1 MLKIFMT
8 QLSGVFKKVAN
19 DEEFGLED
27 GARVLA
33 QAVVGDGHVYVA
45 GFGEMEAVVAEAVH
59 GAEPLVR
66 GKGFEGV
73 DSVSE
78 VDRVLIVSRYST
90 DEAAIEL
97 ARLLQER
104 GIGAVGISTVPKRGE
119 VGDSVSDSGSG
130 SGCLAELVD
139 VHIDLKLYQGLIPD
153 EDGGR
158 FGYPG
163 SLVGLFAYHGL
174 AFTVR
179 EMIGELEEE

>member
-59 GAEPLVR
+59 GAEPLAR
-66 GKGFEGV
+66 GKGFDGV

-78 VDRVLIVSRYST
+78 VDRVLIVSRFST
-90 DEAAIEL
+90 DEAAVEL
-97 ARLLQER
+97 ARQLQER

-119 VGDSVSDSGSG
+119 VGDSDSGSG
-130 SGCLAELVD
+130 SLAELVD

-158 FGYPG
+158 FGYPS
-163 SLVGLFAYHGL
+163 SLVALFAYHGL

-179 EMIGELEEE
+179 EMIDELEEE